1 MTTLL
6 TYAPADVILQLEIL
20 TAQNPKHFK
29 IATIAEKEQLIQS
42 GQAHYSDFIQP
53 ETPPSE
59 IQMAIYRE
67 SLARYR
73 HKIAQGIIALSDHI
87 LRQPESQKQP
97 QIVLLSLI
105 RAGLPLGVLLKRH
118 LARQRPVHHYGIS
131 IIKDKGL
138 DRAALETIFSRHPQA
153 AYYCIDGW
161 IGKGAITANLRQS
174 WQQHAAHIPM
184 QLLTLSDPTCD
195 LSDYS
200 PYGGDWLIPF
210 GILGSPISGFI
221 SRTLYQA
228 YPQPHASYYYDQIAQ
243 HYTPAT
249 APFNHFIAQI
259 EQEIPRATAPNL
271 SHEHKI
277 PHRQL
282 LAQLAQ
288 IQRQHHIAD
297 LNRFKPSIA
306 EATRAILRRQPEKV
320 LIAPRNETPDL
331 RLIKTLC
338 AERHIPLIHEPLLD
352 NTPYQVMTII
362 R

>member
-243 HYTPAT
+243 HYTPA
-249 APFNHFIAQI
+249 PP
-259 EQEIPRATAPNL
+259 PR
-271 SHEHKI
+271 
-277 PHRQL
+277 HR
-282 LAQLAQ
+282 
-288 IQRQHHIAD
+288 
-297 LNRFKPSIA
+297 
-306 EATRAILRRQPEKV
+306 
-320 LIAPRNETPDL
+320 
-331 RLIKTLC
+331 
-338 AERHIPLIHEPLLD
+338 PL
-352 NTPYQVMTII
+352 
-362 R
+362 

>member
-138 DRAALETIFSRHPQA
+138 DRAALETIFARHPQA

-161 IGKGAITANLRQS
+161 IGKGAITVNLRQS

-282 LAQLAQ
+282 LDQLAQ

-331 RLIKTLC
+331 SLIKTLC
-338 AERHIPLIHEPLLD
+338 AERHIPLIHESLLD
-352 NTPYQVMTII
+352 STPYQVMTII

>member
-1 MTTLL
+1 MTPL
-6 TYAPADVILQLEIL
+6 TYSPNDVILQLETL

-29 IATIAEKEQLIQS
+29 MLPIAEKERLIQS
-42 GQAHYSDFIQP
+42 GKAHYADFIQP
-53 ETPPSE
+53 EAPPTAL
-59 IQMAIYRE
+59 QMAIYHE
-67 SLARYR
+67 YLARYR
-73 HKIAQGIIALSDHI
+73 HKIAQGIIALSDYI
-87 LRQPESQKQP
+87 FRQPETQKQP

-118 LARQRPVHHYGIS
+118 LAKQHPTHHYGIS

-138 DRAALETIFSRHPQA
+138 DRAALETILAHHPQA
-153 AYYCIDGW
+153 AFYCIDGW
-161 IGKGAITANLRQS
+161 IGKGAISANLRQS
-174 WQQHAAHIPM
+174 WQQLAPRIPM
-184 QLLTLSDPTCD
+184 QLLTLSDPTSD

-210 GILGSPISGFI
+210 GILGSPIAGFV
-221 SRTLYQA
+221 SRSLYQA
-228 YPQPHASYYYDQIAQ
+228 YPQQHAVYYYDQIAQ
-243 HYTPAT
+243 HYTAET

-277 PHRQL
+277 PRRQL

-320 LIAPRNETPDL
+320 LIAPSNETPEL
-331 RLIKTLC
+331 RLIKTFC
-338 AERHIPLIHEPLLD
+338 AERHIPLEHEPLLD
-352 NTPYQVMTII
+352 ATPYQVMTII